1 MLDLA
6 FCGDDCNVCPRY
18 MATQSGDIEKLTQVA
33 ALWKRAG
40 WGDEVVSPE
49 EMACYGCATVQ
60 WCRYDDVRKCA
71 QTKGIS
77 NCGKCDNYPCD
88 KITKVFEQTGHY
100 AKQCKK
106 NCSKE
111 EYEYL
116 QKAFFSK
123 KTRLDKVHE
132 EYLSQTS
139 GCGVVAS

>member
-1 MLDLA
+1 MLELA

-18 MATQSGDIEKLTQVA
+18 SATQSGDVEKLTKVA

-40 WGDEVVSPE
+40 LRDESVSPE

-77 NCGKCDNYPCD
+77 NCGKCDNYPCE

-100 AKQCKK
+100 AKECKK
-106 NCSKE
+106 NCSKD

-123 KTRLDKVHE
+123 KTRLDKIHE

-139 GCGVVAS
+139 GCGVAVS